1 MHLPAKYEVRLRAA
15 GARQWWRNL
24 VISNERE

>member
-1 MHLPAKYEVRLRAA
+1 MHSPAKYDVRLHAA
-15 GARQWWRNL
+15 GARPWWRNL